1 MNFAIVLIIGLMAGT
16 FLVLLL
22 GIFQMARGGRGD
34 ALEQGERSNKLMVWR
49 VTLQGAALL
58 LAFLV
63 MYAVKK

>member
-1 MNFAIVLIIGLMAGT
+1 MNLAIILIIALMAGT
-16 FLVLLL
+16 FIVLLL
-22 GIFQMARGGRGD
+22 GIAQMARGGKGD

>member
-63 MYAVKK
+63 MYAVKE